1 MIAKFVFCVMLIM
14 GIRMFANDLNFDLY
28 NALWAIS
35 QVESGGNI
43 NAIGKNG
50 ELGMYQMKPIFVK
63 DINRII
69 KKELFKLEDRK
80 DRYMSRRMAEIYL
93 IYYGR
98 IYKEKTGKNPDIKVY
113 AKMWKYGPYG
123 WLKGDTNYSERVYN
137 IYKDRIFNRSNL

>member
-1 MIAKFVFCVMLIM
+1 MIAKFVFCVMLIL

-123 WLKGDTNYSERVYN
+123 WLKEDTDYSERVYN
-137 IYKDRIFNRSNL
+137 IYKDRIFNRSNF